1 MARMMRDG
9 HLGFAHLREIDPPRT
24 PRISGRY
31 LDRWVGVWEN
41 ACNVPDAFQRMAR
54 DLGEFWLLDQWFTV
68 ASADTC
74 RARPACG
81 CPRVRSVSSNPPY
94 SKPRMRGTP
103 TTCAIWSSTRGSV
116 PTPVRRGAGR
126 APEAMVRLG
135 ARHRVPG
142 RSGGRPV
149 RRGARHARGR
159 HPRRRIPPRHDAHT
173 ARRLGTPSRLDT
185 ARRVKRSIAVSV
197 EEHALPGRGHDGFDE
212 PGPVAS
218 QRGDRMRGEQT
229 DRTASIAVC
238 APQCGLCIRAGIKP
252 GLYA

>member
-68 ASADTC
+68 GIRGYVQSTAGVWLSESPVGFLESAIFQASYARHPDHVRNLELKRADLYQ
-74 RARPACG
+74 RLCG
-81 CPRVRSVSSNPPY
+81 AVR
-94 SKPRMRGTP
+94 
-103 TTCAIWSSTRGSV
+103 
-116 PTPVRRGAGR
+116 
-126 APEAMVRLG
+126 G